1 MRQIVAVLLFSAML
15 AVSGAED
22 AQINFFFAGMIPESS
37 SSGGSCSCSASSESS
52 CSGGSSPTHYEFTVV
67 EVSTTDVAD
76 SGFGT
81 DETVPLQ
88 RIAWANQLWNEQKTE
103 VVGHNIGT
111 CTVTPAINNE
121 GSAHQLCHVVHYY
134 NNGADQLVIVGAT
147 TFESVPQT
155 VAVVGGA
162 GAFAGA
168 YGSCTYQP
176 FPNYDVNYVCSVY
189 IPN

>member
-1 MRQIVAVLLFSAML
+1 MRQIVAALLFSALL
-15 AVSGAED
+15 ALSGADD
-22 AQINFFFAGMIPESS
+22 AQINFIFAGMIPESS
-37 SSGGSCSCSASSESS
+37 GSCSCSASASSS

-81 DETVPLQ
+81 DETLL
-88 RIAWANQLWNEQKTE
+88 ANQLWDEQKTE

-176 FPNYDVNYVCSVY
+176 FPNYDVHYVCSFY
-189 IPN
+189 TPN